1 MKFSTSLA
9 FLAPLYGFG
18 SGIFNFCVAEV
29 GFAAPPTWFPPPR
42 SRPCKAA
49 LTTLSLSVKSSIASG
64 LQANLNKSEVYFGR
78 VPTEH
83 KKQILQQL
91 GFTAGELPFKYLGVP
106 LSTRNSVYYSGNLS
120 RMIARITSWTA
131 KTLSSAGRG
140 WRGLN
145 ITNLRIWNRAAIVKT
160 CWDLAHKQDKLWI
173 RWIHTYYIKG
183 HNFTNWTI
191 PQQACWMVRKVFEAN
206 TVLENQQYTQSLK
219 KSLIKQIYLTLLG
232 DYSRVEWKSLVFNNV
247 VQPKAKFSMWLMMHG
262 KLLTSDRLCK
272 WGLNVDTQCVCQR
285 QEENREHLF
294 WKCEYTTGPNYFNG
308 CNFNVLES

>member
-1 MKFSTSLA
+1 MVNSNLVMDRQAK
-9 FLAPLYGFG
+9 
-18 SGIFNFCVAEV
+18 
-29 GFAAPPTWFPPPR
+29 
-42 SRPCKAA
+42 
-49 LTTLSLSVKSSIASG
+49 ASG

-106 LSTRNSVYYSGNLS
+106 LSQRNSVYYSGNLS